1 LVFNNLAA
9 PGDTAVCSFLVL
21 NLENV
26 MAEHSTW
33 GMGPPSAPPDIV
45 DVMVQW
51 FFRNFEDPV
60 QNMPWDEGDY
70 VFIWGGPFYAREELE
85 DVFGAVATPQ
95 AIKQAVDKIEEDG
108 GPQWAPSNNRMRP
121 E

>member
-1 LVFNNLAA
+1 MEL
-9 PGDTAVCSFLVL
+9 PSWD
-21 NLENV
+21 
-26 MAEHSTW
+26 
-33 GMGPPSAPPDIV
+33 MGPPSAPPDIV
-45 DVMVQW
+45 DLMVQW

-60 QNMPWDEGDY
+60 ENTPWEEGEY
-70 VFIWGGPFYAREELE
+70 VFIFIWGGPFYAQEELE
-85 DVFGAVATPQ
+85 DAFGAVATPQ